1 MSTFDTTSTRICSR
15 SCAKNI
21 LSHYT
26 RGYSSSWGQHP
37 IIGSD
42 ASNTI
47 VHHNAARREPGPQ
60 DSLRKALQLTWICK
74 EGTGQKAGADWG
86 WPVEHGAGQFVAAS
100 DVCVLGR
107 LMARWRGVNMH
118 HLLVWE
124 TSSHTGPSRPA
135 LWAVGRTAT
144 GPTRSNQ
151 GGKRLWSP
159 RVI

>member
-118 HLLVWE
+118 HR
-124 TSSHTGPSRPA
+124 TGVGNKFPHRPIPVQRSG
-135 LWAVGRTAT
+135 LW
-144 GPTRSNQ
+144 
-151 GGKRLWSP
+151 GGQP
-159 RVI
+159 QAQPDQIRVARGSGAPE